1 MFLVYDVA
9 ISLLLFKV
17 DKHYWPVLKAC
28 LDYLGYL
35 YPHELNDVEI
45 DSNVE
50 GNAKRTMSRAIDL
63 IITYRVVK
71 MLVTPF
77 NKFKAF
83 DLGIIDEKG
92 KVLRKFKE
100 VKGSERKHYT
110 MLHRFVFN
118 LKRILTKVGLGSRL
132 GSFAVALA
140 LLIKEDKSYAQHKDN
155 IEAAVIT
162 YLKEENLYNML
173 LNEVREIPEIQ
184 QPYMTCFGIDVYER
198 EEELIAEDEYAKT
211 L

>member
-1 MFLVYDVA
+1 
-9 ISLLLFKV
+9 
-17 DKHYWPVLKAC
+17 
-28 LDYLGYL
+28 
-35 YPHELNDVEI
+35 
-45 DSNVE
+45 
-50 GNAKRTMSRAIDL
+50 MSRAIDL

-77 NKFKAF
+77 EKFEAF
-83 DLGIIDEKG
+83 KRGIIDADG
-92 KVLRKFKE
+92 KVLVKFRE
-100 VKGSERKHYT
+100 VKGSDRKHYT

-118 LKRILTKVGLGSRL
+118 LKRILKKVGLGSRL

-140 LLIKEDKSYAQHKDN
+140 LLIKEDKTYAQHKDN
-155 IEAAVIT
+155 IESAVIT

-173 LNEVREIPEIQ
+173 LNEVREIPEIPE

-198 EEELIAEDEYAKT
+198 EDELVAEDEYAKT

>member
-1 MFLVYDVA
+1 
-9 ISLLLFKV
+9 
-17 DKHYWPVLKAC
+17 
-28 LDYLGYL
+28 
-35 YPHELNDVEI
+35 
-45 DSNVE
+45 
-50 GNAKRTMSRAIDL
+50 MSRAIDL

-118 LKRILTKVGLGSRL
+118 LKRILQKVGLGSRL

-155 IEAAVIT
+155 IEAAVVT

-184 QPYMTCFGIDVYER
+184 DEPYMTCFGIDVYEKG
-198 EEELIAEDEYAKT
+198 EELIAEDEYAKT